1 MPAQRCP
8 LTVTLRGTLA
18 ALVLALPGTSHAA
31 VQVSAGVAEG
41 QRPALQSQEPPL
53 RVSEPVDD
61 IIFDLQTYI
70 PARMRQAGV
79 PGLAISLIRDYRVVW
94 NAGFGHANRFTGAAV
109 TPATAFEVASNSKVV
124 TAYAA
129 LRLVD
134 QGRLSLDRPIA
145 AYLSDPWLPPARHA
159 DRITLRHLASHSSG
173 LSDNLFPLDK
183 SIALKP
189 GTDFLYSGVGALYM
203 QEAIEQ
209 VTGRSL
215 EEAARE
221 LVFQPLEMLS
231 SSFVN
236 TPDILRRMA
245 NGHMT
250 CIFPLLAFLIPF
262 VGLLIAILLV
272 GIPFVRMSTGQWHP
286 PRRMWLGILSLAAVL
301 TLLLHGVVIGMA
313 LPNLT
318 LFSVVCALSFAVVF
332 ILALMISRRLLAL
345 AFTRRPKG
353 GPLRILS
360 VITALV
366 AAVVLLRLSASLS
379 VPIPRVPSPRPSAVG
394 SLRTTALD
402 LANFLIELV
411 NPRYLSRSLAVQIR
425 TPQIRIDDDFSWG
438 LGIGIQ
444 HSEQGDALWQMGMTF
459 GFKSVMVIYPRSGW
473 GIVVLT
479 NSDDGLPVAYDVAAR
494 ALGGKARWE
503 FF

>member
-1 MPAQRCP
+1 MAAQRCT

-18 ALVLALPGTSHAA
+18 ALALALLGTSHAA
-31 VQVSAGVAEG
+31 VGASAGVAGG
-41 QRPALQSQEPPL
+41 QRPAQRNQEPPL
-53 RVSEPVDD
+53 RVFEPVDD

-94 NAGFGHANRFTGAAV
+94 TAGFGVANRITRTPV

-124 TAYAA
+124 TTYAA

-134 QGRLSLDRPIA
+134 QGRLSLDRPVA
-145 AYLSDPWLPPARHA
+145 TYLTDPWLPPARHA
-159 DRITLRHLASHSSG
+159 EVITLRHLASHSSG

-183 SIALKP
+183 SIAFQP

-209 VTGRSL
+209 VTGKSL
-215 EEAARE
+215 EQAARE
-221 LVFQPLEMLS
+221 LVFQPLDMLS

-245 NGHMT
+245 NGHMN

-262 VGLLIAILLV
+262 VGLLVAILLV

-286 PRRMWLGILSLAAVL
+286 PRKMWLGILTLAVVL
-301 TLLLHGVVIGMA
+301 TLLLHGVVIGTT

-318 LFSVVCALSFAVVF
+318 LFSLVCALVFALAV
-332 ILALMISRRLLAL
+332 ILALMITRRLLAL
-345 AFTRRPKG
+345 AFTRRPRA
-353 GPLRILS
+353 GPHRVLS
-360 VITALV
+360 VIVAVV
-366 AAVVLLRLSASLS
+366 AAIVLLRLSASLS
-379 VPIPRVPSPRPSAVG
+379 VPIPRIPSPRPSAVG

-411 NPRYLSRSLAVQIR
+411 NPRFVSRSLAAQIR
-425 TPQIRIDDDFSWG
+425 TPQIRINHDFSWG

-479 NSDDGLPVAYDVAAR
+479 NSDDGLPVAYDIAAR